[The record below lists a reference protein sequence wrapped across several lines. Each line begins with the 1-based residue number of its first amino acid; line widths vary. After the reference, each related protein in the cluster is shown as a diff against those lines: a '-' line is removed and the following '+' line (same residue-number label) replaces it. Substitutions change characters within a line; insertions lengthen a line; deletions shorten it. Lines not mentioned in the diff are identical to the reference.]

1 MSDLMIEV
9 ESLTKDYGYTRAV
22 DKVSFS
28 VRRGEVLGF
37 LGPNGAGKST
47 TMKIL
52 TCFLAPTAGRAV
64 VAGHDVFDDSLEV
77 RKRVGYLP
85 EDTPI
90 YRDMTVVEF
99 LQFAAE
105 MRGMDRHKAAGRIKE
120 IGTRCGLGDVAGKL
134 VGELSKGFRQRVG
147 LAQAI
152 LHDPDIVILD
162 EPTSGLDPN
171 QIVEIRSLIKEIG
184 REKTV
189 ILSTHILPEVQ
200 ATCSR
205 VVIISGG
212 KLVADGTPDE
222 LRARERG
229 GRYRVVVEIER
240 RPQGRHPRTARQ
252 PGRGHALRGDR
263 GRGRLAH
270 VRDRRG
276 RRPATCASR
285 SSARPS
291 TTAGRCW
298 SWGASPPAWKTF
310 SVTSPPE
317 KRSSHEPRNGHCAA
331 GDPHLF
337 QFARRVHRRHACSRS
352 SRATV
357 LHAAVRGEA
366 GRACAAS
373 SSNMPMLFMF
383 LAPAITMRLLADEKS
398 SGTLELLITMPV
410 RDWEVV
416 VGKFLAAMALLV
428 TTLALT
434 LVFAI
439 TVRALGPLD
448 RGPAIGGY
456 LGLLLMGGAYVS
468 IGVMGSAFTRN
479 SIVAFIIAFAISFV
493 LFLFGQVTSS
503 CRRPLQPL
511 ASFLGIGNHFENISR
526 GVIDTRDVIYYLS
539 VMGVCLLLAT
549 LSLESRRWR

>member
-9 ESLTKDYGYTRAV
+9 EGLTKNYGYTRAV

-52 TCFLAPTAGRAV
+52 TCYLAPTAGRAM

-105 MRGMDRHKAAGRIKE
+105 MRGMDRDKADARIKE
-120 IGTRCGLGDVAGKL
+120 IGRRCGLGDVAGKL

-212 KLVADGTPDE
+212 KLVADGTPDA

-229 GRYRVVVEIER
+229 GRYRVVVESNGVPKDAIR
-240 RPQGRHPRTARQ
+240 
-252 PGRGHALRGDR
+252 D
-263 GRGRLAH
+263 RLASLSG
-270 VRDRRG
+270 VTR
-276 RRPATCASR
+276 CEVI
-285 SSARPS
+285 
-291 TTAGRCW
+291 AGED
-298 SWGASPPAWKTF
+298 G
-310 SVTSPPE
+310 
-317 KRSSHEPRNGHCAA
+317 SH
-331 GDPHLF
+331 
-337 QFARRVHRRHACSRS
+337 
-352 SRATV
+352 
-357 LHAAVRGEA
+357 
-366 GRACAAS
+366 
-373 SSNMPMLFMF
+373 
-383 LAPAITMRLLADEKS
+383 
-398 SGTLELLITMPV
+398 
-410 RDWEVV
+410 
-416 VGKFLAAMALLV
+416 
-428 TTLALT
+428 
-434 LVFAI
+434 
-439 TVRALGPLD
+439 
-448 RGPAIGGY
+448 
-456 LGLLLMGGAYVS
+456 
-468 IGVMGSAFTRN
+468 
-479 SIVAFIIAFAISFV
+479 AFAIDA
-493 LFLFGQVTSS
+493 GSS
-503 CRRPLQPL
+503 SDLRKPIFRAAVDNRWTLLEL
-511 ASFLGIGNHFENISR
+511 ARE
-526 GVIDTRDVIYYLS
+526 
-539 VMGVCLLLAT
+539 AA
-549 LSLESRRWR
+549 SLEDVFRNLTTGEEVKS